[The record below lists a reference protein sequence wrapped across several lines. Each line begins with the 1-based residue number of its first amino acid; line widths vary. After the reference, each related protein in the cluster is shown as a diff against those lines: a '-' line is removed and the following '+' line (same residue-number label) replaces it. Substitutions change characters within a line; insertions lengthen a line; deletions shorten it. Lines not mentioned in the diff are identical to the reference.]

1 MALTIGNL
9 SKTYP
14 NGVQA
19 LKNVSLTIGN
29 NMFGLLGPNGAGK
42 SSLMRTIATLQD
54 PDSGTIS
61 LDGIDVLVCPRCDQ
75 RLERVPGAPSHCPK
89 DGALLLRST
98 DMAASKF
105 DTMLG
110 RTLGDRFTVVAKLG
124 AGSMG
129 AVYRA
134 RQANINRDV
143 ALKILRSDKAMD
155 EASKARFLREAR
167 ANSVLVSP
175 HTVTVFDFGQSE
187 SGELYLVMELLD
199 GESLGQRLA
208 REKRLAPDVAVDLAC
223 QALRSL
229 AEAHAKGIVHRDLK
243 PDNLFF
249 ARVVNASGVAAE
261 IVKVLDFGIAKMFG
275 EGAGPMNAIETQAGT
290 VFGTPRYMSPEQAQ
304 AKPLDARSDLYSL
317 GVILYHVL
325 AGRPPFTDD
334 DAIIVMA
341 RHIKSQAKP
350 INEVCPEAHVPLEL
364 ERVIMRAMSKSP
376 NDRPTN
382 ADDMAAELMKAIES
396 SSGST
401 SGVRSALAS
410 GRFDGRR
417 VVSSWRPPPLAAP
430 TAVDSLEV
438 GALTMHPKR
447 RSLAFGVVAFVVVAA
462 CAVLLG
468 FAIQR
473 PHHAA
478 PEPVVTPT
486 TPPSAAASVITELPL
501 PSGTT
506 AADTATTV
514 VVVSSTAEHHSTQQ
528 ALHQHLPPHGTS
540 SATAR
545 PTATTSAPP
554 STTRYGIL
562 E

>member
-1 MALTIGNL
+1 MP
-9 SKTYP
+9 S
-14 NGVQA
+14 
-19 LKNVSLTIGN
+19 
-29 NMFGLLGPNGAGK
+29 
-42 SSLMRTIATLQD
+42 RD
-54 PDSGTIS
+54 E
-61 LDGIDVLVCPRCDQ
+61 LVCPRCDL
-75 RLERVPGAPSHCPK
+75 RVERVASAPSHCPK
-89 DGALLLRST
+89 DGSLFLKSADL
-98 DMAASKF
+98 AAAKF
-105 DTMLG
+105 DPMLG
-110 RTLGDRFTVVAKLG
+110 RTLGDRFTIVAKLG

-175 HTVTVFDFGQSE
+175 HTVTVFDFGQSAE
-187 SGELYLVMELLD
+187 GELYLVMELLD

-208 REKRLAPDVAVDLAC
+208 RDKRLPGDQAVDMAC

-249 ARVVNASGVAAE
+249 ARVVNASGIAEE

-325 AGRPPFTDD
+325 TGRPPFTDD

-341 RHIKSQAKP
+341 RHIKSQPKAM
-350 INEVCPEAHVPLEL
+350 NEACPEAHIPVEI
-364 ERVIMRAMSKSP
+364 ERAVMRAMSKTVAG
-376 NDRPTN
+376 RPAN
-382 ADDMAAELMKAIES
+382 ADEMAAELMKALEA

-401 SGVRSALAS
+401 SGVRSALSTGA
-410 GRFDGRR
+410 R
-417 VVSSWRPPPLAAP
+417 VNGQRVLSWRPPGPAATP
-430 TAVDSLEV
+430 AADSLEIV
-438 GALTMHPKR
+438 APPKPSPFFGSLRIAAL
-447 RSLAFGVVAFVVVAA
+447 V
-462 CAVLLG
+462 VLLVAVALG
-468 FAIQR
+468 IGIFAAVR
-473 PHHAA
+473 SSSKHDD
-478 PEPVVTPT
+478 
-486 TPPSAAASVITELPL
+486 PPR
-501 PSGTT
+501 
-506 AADTATTV
+506 AADPQP
-514 VVVSSTAEHHSTQQ
+514 SMTQQ
-528 ALHQHLPPHGTS
+528 AITLATSALPTASTAIELSTAATTNPAP
-540 SATAR
+540 SATHTHAIHTGHGGH
-545 PTATTSAPP
+545 PQPSATGATTGAPAT
-554 STTRYGIL
+554 SGTGRYGIL

>member
-1 MALTIGNL
+1 M
-9 SKTYP
+9 
-14 NGVQA
+14 Q
-19 LKNVSLTIGN
+19 
-29 NMFGLLGPNGAGK
+29 
-42 SSLMRTIATLQD
+42 
-54 PDSGTIS
+54 
-61 LDGIDVLVCPRCDQ
+61 
-75 RLERVPGAPSHCPK
+75 LERVVGAPSHCPK

-98 DMAASKF
+98 DIAASKF

-187 SGELYLVMELLD
+187 TGELYLVMELLD
-199 GESLGQRLA
+199 GESLGQRLT

-249 ARVVNASGVAAE
+249 ARVVNASGIAAE

-325 AGRPPFTDD
+325 TGRPPFTDD

-341 RHIKSQAKP
+341 RHIKSQPKP
-350 INEVCPEAHVPLEL
+350 MNEACPEAQIPLEL

-376 NDRPTN
+376 TDRPAN
-382 ADDMAAELMKAIES
+382 ADEMAAELLKAIES
-396 SSGST
+396 SSGSS
-401 SGVRSALAS
+401 SGVRSALAG

-417 VVSSWRPPPLAAP
+417 VVSSWRPPALASSSPSA
-430 TAVDSLEV
+430 ADSLEV
-438 GALTMHPKR
+438 ADVALPQKGRALLFGAIAL
-447 RSLAFGVVAFVVVAA
+447 GVALIAA
-462 CAVLLG
+462 CALLLRIALTPHHASPEPPVATPLPSATTIAG
-468 FAIQR
+468 IATTAATATTEAPTTAIELGSASPTASSPSDHHTLQVQR
-473 PHHAA
+473 PHPHA
-478 PEPVVTPT
+478 
-486 TPPSAAASVITELPL
+486 SA
-501 PSGTT
+501 
-506 AADTATTV
+506 
-514 VVVSSTAEHHSTQQ
+514 
-528 ALHQHLPPHGTS
+528 
-540 SATAR
+540 SAK
-545 PTATTSAPP
+545 PTATAAAPTG
-554 STTRYGIL
+554 TTHYGIL

>member
-1 MALTIGNL
+1 MSFPSA
-9 SKTYP
+9 
-14 NGVQA
+14 
-19 LKNVSLTIGN
+19 
-29 NMFGLLGPNGAGK
+29 
-42 SSLMRTIATLQD
+42 SSQSD
-54 PDSGTIS
+54 DVDS
-61 LDGIDVLVCPRCDQ
+61 LVCPRCDA
-75 RLERVPGAPSHCPK
+75 RFDRKGGPSHCPT
-89 DGALLLRST
+89 DGSLLLRST

-105 DTMLG
+105 DPMLG
-110 RTLGDRFTVVAKLG
+110 RTFGDRFTVVAKLG

-167 ANSVLVSP
+167 AKSVLVSP

-199 GESLGQRLA
+199 GESLGQRLT
-208 REKRLAPDVAVDLAC
+208 RIRRLGPGEAVDLAC

-249 ARVVNASGVAAE
+249 AKVVNASGIAEE

-275 EGAGPMNAIETQAGT
+275 ENAGPMNAIETQAGT

-341 RHIKSQAKP
+341 RHIQSQPKALADA
-350 INEVCPEAHVPLEL
+350 CPEARVPAEL
-364 ERVIMRAMSKSP
+364 ERVVMRAMSKKP
-376 NDRPTN
+376 DDRPTN
-382 ADDMAAELMKAIES
+382 ADAMAAELVKALEA
-396 SSGST
+396 SSGIT
-401 SGVRSALAS
+401 SGMRPSIVACKHPY
-410 GRFDGRR
+410 
-417 VVSSWRPPPLAAP
+417 SSVRPPPMAAP
-430 TAVDSLEV
+430 AADSLELV
-438 GALTMHPKR
+438 VPRR
-447 RSLAFGVVAFVVVAA
+447 RSLSLGIVAFVLAAVGVGVVLVYA
-462 CAVLLG
+462 LRTT
-468 FAIQR
+468 FS
-473 PHHAA
+473 H
-478 PEPVVTPT
+478 PEPVSVPTSAEPAATAATTAPAATGTSAGGTAAVEVTALPEVHSAGAAASGSGKHGHN
-486 TPPSAAASVITELPL
+486 PHPHSSAAAS
-501 PSGTT
+501 
-506 AADTATTV
+506 
-514 VVVSSTAEHHSTQQ
+514 
-528 ALHQHLPPHGTS
+528 HGPTPGP
-540 SATAR
+540 T
-545 PTATTSAPP
+545 PTAT
-554 STTRYGIL
+554 STGYGIL

>member
-1 MALTIGNL
+1 VKSLARR
-9 SKTYP
+9 P
-14 NGVQA
+14 QA
-19 LKNVSLTIGN
+19 REH
-29 NMFGLLGPNGAGK
+29 LGPAL
-42 SSLMRTIATLQD
+42 SHPTARQHPDETSPALQD
-54 PDSGTIS
+54 AD
-61 LDGIDVLVCPRCDQ
+61 DFVCPRCDEHFP
-75 RLERVPGAPSHCPK
+75 LTPPKTHCPK
-89 DGALLLRST
+89 DGSLLLHSR
-98 DMAASKF
+98 DVVAAKY
-105 DTMLG
+105 DPMLG

-187 SGELYLVMELLD
+187 TGELYLVMELLD

-208 REKRLAPDVAVDLAC
+208 REKRLPAAAAVDVAC

-249 ARVVNASGVAAE
+249 ARVVNASGVNEE

-325 AGRPPFTDD
+325 TGRPPFTDD

-341 RHIKSQAKP
+341 RHIKSQPKPMNEACPDAKIP
-350 INEVCPEAHVPLEL
+350 VEV
-364 ERVIMRAMSKSP
+364 ERAVMRAISKNP
-376 NDRPTN
+376 ADRPTN
-382 ADDMAAELMKAIES
+382 ADAMAAELMKALEGA
-396 SSGST
+396 SGAT
-401 SGVRSALAS
+401 SGVRSSLAS
-410 GRFDGRR
+410 GALLDGKR
-417 VVSSWRPPPLAAP
+417 VLTSWRPPAP
-430 TAVDSLEV
+430 AGASSDDSLEIAAV
-438 GALTMHPKR
+438 PRKGPGRRVTAALVT
-447 RSLAFGVVAFVVVAA
+447 LVVV
-462 CAVLLG
+462 CG
-468 FAIQR
+468 FAALLLALR
-473 PHHAA
+473 HPEHASV
-478 PEPVVTPT
+478 EPAASTATTASPTAQTTATATETVTET
-486 TPPSAAASVITELPL
+486 ATPPSPPPATTATAVENAAATKPHPRHVVHHGRHVHTAKST
-501 PSGTT
+501 ST
-506 AADTATTV
+506 AA
-514 VVVSSTAEHHSTQQ
+514 
-528 ALHQHLPPHGTS
+528 
-540 SATAR
+540 
-545 PTATTSAPP
+545 APAP
-554 STTRYGIL
+554 STSDRYGIL

>member
-1 MALTIGNL
+1 MSIPTARHQVDETAPALGE
-9 SKTYP
+9 
-14 NGVQA
+14 V
-19 LKNVSLTIGN
+19 
-29 NMFGLLGPNGAGK
+29 
-42 SSLMRTIATLQD
+42 
-54 PDSGTIS
+54 
-61 LDGIDVLVCPRCDQ
+61 DVLVCPRCDMRYQ
-75 RLERVPGAPSHCPK
+75 RIPAAPSHCAK
-89 DGALLLRST
+89 DGSLLLRST
-98 DMAASKF
+98 DMTAAKF
-105 DTMLG
+105 DPMLG
-110 RTLGDRFTVVAKLG
+110 RTLGDRFTIVAKLG

-208 REKRLAPDVAVDLAC
+208 RQKRLSGADAVEMAC

-249 ARVVNASGVAAE
+249 ARVVNASGVAEE

-317 GVILYHVL
+317 GVILYHCL
-325 AGRPPFTDD
+325 TGRPPFTDD

-341 RHIKSQAKP
+341 RHIKSQPKP
-350 INEVCPEAHVPLEL
+350 MNDACPDAQIPVEL
-364 ERVIMRAMSKSP
+364 EKAVMRAMSKNP
-376 NDRPTN
+376 DGRPTN
-382 ADDMAAELMKAIES
+382 ADAMAADLIKALEA
-396 SSGST
+396 SGSST
-401 SGVRSALAS
+401 SGVRSSIAS
-410 GRFDGRR
+410 GARINGQR
-417 VVSSWRPPPLAAP
+417 VLSWRPGPPAP
-430 TAVDSLEV
+430 APSPNDSLELQV
-438 GALTMHPKR
+438 PKTGNKTVMIAAI
-447 RSLAFGVVAFVVVAA
+447 SFAVVVLMTIGIALA
-462 CAVLLG
+462 LKSQQNTAKTPETSTQT
-468 FAIQR
+468 ATAKTTAE
-473 PHHAA
+473 PTATA
-478 PEPVVTPT
+478 PATTTAMIELTTTTPT
-486 TPPSAAASVITELPL
+486 ATQKL
-501 PSGTT
+501 
-506 AADTATTV
+506 TATGTGHSHGTATV
-514 VVVSSTAEHHSTQQ
+514 KNTAKPPGSSTA
-528 ALHQHLPPHGTS
+528 P
-540 SATAR
+540 ATA
-545 PTATTSAPP
+545 
-554 STTRYGIL
+554 TTRYGIL